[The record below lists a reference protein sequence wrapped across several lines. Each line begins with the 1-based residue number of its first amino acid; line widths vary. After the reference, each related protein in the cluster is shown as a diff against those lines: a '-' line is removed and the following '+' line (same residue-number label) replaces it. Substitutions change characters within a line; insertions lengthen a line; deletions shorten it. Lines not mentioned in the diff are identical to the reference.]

1 MAVTARV
8 QTISTGWTRDQ
19 IISELETAFSNSG
32 LHGAGL
38 SGLVKGYFDSGTS
51 TQYTGY
57 GPGTGASGGGTHGSL
72 TNDSSGFGS
81 TRDYGNFEFRNIPAS
96 GGSGSGVTFDVA
108 YSSGV
113 LEFCHVNNP
122 GSGYTNGDTLTIS
135 AANLLGTSN
144 GSADITITA
153 NVDSTT
159 YGSSSSFFQK
169 QGTSSDLYPWAVLK
183 LDKDTSKKYG
193 STYYF
198 IQVISDT
205 QIQISPFLFWN
216 PTVRN
221 ECGGQGLELI
231 NTAYRGDGV
240 NLVDFSNYPPTG
252 NVDATLPNNSSTKI
266 TYAIETSY
274 DISFRTFQAQA
285 PQDTGFSMFA
295 FSQPDITA
303 TDEIQDLVKDAF
315 AFPHWTTSVYDLDYV
330 GDLHYLT
337 FNTRL
342 TGVNAEIYQEVPT
355 TGTHN
360 VGNSHYILANSLNG
374 WAKAV
379 STSGESETETG
390 FYGHPSVKW
399 VSAKAGLYGPGGE
412 NQALYKRD
420 ASLEQLDYGD
430 SNSTAIG
437 RGHSAGFGYQTA
449 GGYGNV
455 TARTKQAIIRGIP
468 YLPQLHPSV
477 YTLPDDFVIIEF
489 EYSTPLQQ
497 FLPNDTLT
505 VSGSEVYTIIL
516 GGQDLTDN
524 HETRALFL
532 CARTT

>member
-1 MAVTARV
+1 MAVTARA
-8 QTISTGWTRDQ
+8 QTISSFWTRDQ
-19 IISELETAFSNSG
+19 IISALETAFSNAG

-51 TQYTGY
+51 TQYTHY
-57 GPGTGASGGGTHGSL
+57 GPGRGASGGGTHGSL

-81 TRDYGNFEFRNIPAS
+81 QTDYGNFEFRNIPAS
-96 GGSGSGVTFDVA
+96 GGTGSGATFDVS
-108 YSSGV
+108 YTNGT

-135 AANLLGTSN
+135 ASNLLGTSN
-144 GSADITITA
+144 GSANITITA

-159 YGSSSSFFQK
+159 YGSSSTFFQK

-193 STYYF
+193 STYFF
-198 IQVISDT
+198 IQVVDDT
-205 QIQISPFLFWN
+205 KIAISPFLFWN
-216 PTVRN
+216 PTVKN
-221 ECGGQGLELI
+221 ECGGQGLELMG
-231 NTAYRGDGV
+231 NAHRGDSSGV
-240 NLVDFSNYPPTG
+240 VDPLAVTG
-252 NVDATLPNNSSTKI
+252 NVSALISHLRRTDI
-266 TYAIETSY
+266 TYAIDTSY
-274 DISFRTFQAQA
+274 DIKLRSFQAQA

-303 TDEIQDLVKDAF
+303 TDEIQDLVKAAF

-330 GDLHYLT
+330 GDLHFVT
-337 FNTRL
+337 FNNTL
-342 TGVNAEIYQEVPT
+342 TGISAEISQEVNT
-355 TGTHN
+355 QGEHN
-360 VGNSHYILANSLNG
+360 SGNGHYIIANSLNG
-374 WAKAV
+374 WSNAV
-379 STSGESETETG
+379 ATLGESETELG
-390 FYGHPSVKW
+390 FSGNPAVRW
-399 VSAKAGLYGPGGE
+399 ISAKSGTFAPGGGD
-412 NQALYKRD
+412 QALYKRD
-420 ASLEQLDYGD
+420 ASREQSDYGD
-430 SNSTAIG
+430 ANSAGFG
-437 RGHSAGFGYQTA
+437 RGYSGGFGYQTA

-455 TARTKQAIIRGIP
+455 TARTKHTIIRGIP

-505 VSGSEVYTIIL
+505 VSGSEVYTIIV

-524 HETRALFL
+524 NETRALFL